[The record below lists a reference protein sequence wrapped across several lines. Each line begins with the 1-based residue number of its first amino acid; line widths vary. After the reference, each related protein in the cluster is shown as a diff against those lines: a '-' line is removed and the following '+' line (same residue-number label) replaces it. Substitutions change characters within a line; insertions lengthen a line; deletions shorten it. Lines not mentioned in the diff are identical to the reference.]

1 MSAALDQIL
10 DVLHRHLPEL
20 RQRYGVKE
28 LAVFG
33 SYVRGQATPHS
44 DLDIL
49 VEFEDRPISLF
60 DFIRLEEELSALL
73 GVRVDLVEK
82 TALKPSIGKRILR
95 EMVPV

>member
-1 MSAALDQIL
+1 MATSLTQIL
-10 DVLHRHLPEL
+10 EVLHRHLPEL
-20 RQRYGVKE
+20 RRRYGVKQ

-33 SYVRGQATPHS
+33 SYVRGEPKPHS

-60 DFIRLEEELSALL
+60 DFIRLEEELRSLL
-73 GVRVDLVEK
+73 GVKVDLVEK